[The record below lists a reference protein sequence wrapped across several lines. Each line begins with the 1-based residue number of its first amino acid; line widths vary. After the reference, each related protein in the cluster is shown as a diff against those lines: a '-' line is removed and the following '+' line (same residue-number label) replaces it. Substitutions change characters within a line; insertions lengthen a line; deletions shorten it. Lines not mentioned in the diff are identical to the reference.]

1 MSFFQLFSY
10 ALMEILNDRQLVL
23 ATLDGK
29 IKIWNFT
36 FCKTDQKMLCRCV
49 TQQKIH
55 EGKIFSMAVLPG
67 NQVLTCAQNGDMKLT
82 SITISDKISI
92 RQNLIL
98 PESKE
103 QRWFSCAT
111 LIMDQGLAVGDRC
124 GNTHIYK

>member
-1 MSFFQLFSY
+1 
-10 ALMEILNDRQLVL
+10 MEILNDSQLVL

-29 IKIWNFT
+29 IKIWNLT
-36 FCKTDQKMLCRCV
+36 LCKTDEKMLCHCV

-67 NQVLTCAQNGDMKLT
+67 NQVLTCAQNGEMKLT
-82 SITISDKISI
+82 SITDDGKMSI
-92 RQNLIL
+92 QQNLIL